1 MVILS
6 SNTLLL
12 SYLDARES
20 IRPERCEPIP
30 SPATHQ
36 RLTHSKKAIFLK
48 GFRDRTRPS
57 RVEREGFVND
67 CSSFKERGC
76 L

>member
-1 MVILS
+1 MVTLS

-12 SYLDARES
+12 PCLEARES

-36 RLTHSKKAIFLK
+36 RLTHSK
-48 GFRDRTRPS
+48 
-57 RVEREGFVND
+57 EGI
-67 CSSFKERGC
+67 SFKDFKTGPDHHGSKGKG